1 MDLARTTAITLGLDR
16 SHLFVQGPPGSGKTY
31 TGAQRILSLL
41 AAGKRVGVSANSH
54 KAICK
59 LLEEVEKCNADRGV
73 EFRGLQKYSTRDQA
87 YVSEL
92 GEPSIEASG
101 SGSAFPTPDGVELM
115 AGTAWLWCRADMRE
129 SVDYLVVDEAGQ
141 VSLADALALASAAR
155 NVILLGDP
163 LQLAQVSTGSHPP
176 GVGATVLDTCSTI
189 PADRGVVDCPSRC
202 SNRG

>member
-59 LLEEVEKCNADRGV
+59 LLEEVEKCNGGRGV
-73 EFRGLQKYSTRDQA
+73 EFRGLQRYSKPDQA

-115 AGTAWLWCRADMRE
+115 AGTAWLWCR
-129 SVDYLVVDEAGQ
+129 
-141 VSLADALALASAAR
+141 
-155 NVILLGDP
+155 
-163 LQLAQVSTGSHPP
+163 
-176 GVGATVLDTCSTI
+176 
-189 PADRGVVDCPSRC
+189 
-202 SNRG
+202 